1 MLVNRVGW
9 DSDADNWV
17 QPGRESW
24 ASEQIT
30 WGAWSVPESDLRVL
44 PDVDGLD
51 AIELGC
57 GTAYWSAWL
66 ARRGARPVGLDN
78 SRRQLAT
85 ARMLQDE
92 FDLHFPLVHADG
104 ERPPFRDGSFDLA
117 FSEYGAAIWCDPYA
131 WIPEA
136 ARLLRPGGWLIFLG
150 GHPLLL
156 LCCPADDDAAPVE
169 FRLHRDFFGMHRT
182 EWHDEN
188 GVVDGVEFRPPTRRD
203 DPPAA
208 SLRLRDRGPDRDAG
222 ARGRLDTTHRR
233 GHRAAGVGAALPARA
248 DLEGPQAVGGHAR
261 GFTRSIRA
269 DGTVGSWRR

>member
-1 MLVNRVGW
+1 MVLGVTEDHVLVNRVGW

-17 QPGRESW
+17 EPGRESW

-44 PDVDGLD
+44 PEVDGLD
-51 AIELGC
+51 VIELGC

-66 ARRGARPVGLDN
+66 ARRGARTVGLDN
-78 SRRQLAT
+78 SMRQLAT

-156 LCCPADDDAAPVE
+156 LCYPADDNAPAE

-188 GVVDGVEFRPPTRRD
+188 GIVDGVEFRLPHGEMIRLLRRCGFDIEDLIEMQVPEDASTPHTVEDIAPPEWVRRY
-203 DPPAA
+203 PPEQIWK
-208 SLRLRDRGPDRDAG
+208 
-222 ARGRLDTTHRR
+222 ARKR
-233 GHRAAGVGAALPARA
+233 
-248 DLEGPQAVGGHAR
+248 
-261 GFTRSIRA
+261 
-269 DGTVGSWRR
+269 

>member
-1 MLVNRVGW
+1 MVLGVTEDHVLVNRIGW

-17 QPGRESW
+17 EPGRKSW

-44 PDVDGLD
+44 PDVHGLD

-78 SRRQLAT
+78 SMRQLAT

-156 LCCPADDDAAPVE
+156 LCYPADDDAAPAE

-188 GVVDGVEFRPPTRRD
+188 GVVDGVEFRLPHGEMIRLLRRCGFEIEDLIEMQVPEGASTPHTVEDIAPPEWVRRY
-203 DPPAA
+203 PPEQIWK
-208 SLRLRDRGPDRDAG
+208 
-222 ARGRLDTTHRR
+222 ARKR
-233 GHRAAGVGAALPARA
+233 
-248 DLEGPQAVGGHAR
+248 
-261 GFTRSIRA
+261 
-269 DGTVGSWRR
+269 